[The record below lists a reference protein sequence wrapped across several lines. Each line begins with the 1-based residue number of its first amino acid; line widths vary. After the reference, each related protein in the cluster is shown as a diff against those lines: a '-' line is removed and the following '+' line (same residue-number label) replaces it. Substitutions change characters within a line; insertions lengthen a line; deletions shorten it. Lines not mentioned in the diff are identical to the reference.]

1 MQLHDSYSRNELAR
15 ERAGELARDWR
26 RAQKA
31 AEREPWQSE
40 RAEHAGVVSLFRR
53 RRRRRLAEAAAAH
66 RP

>member
-1 MQLHDSYSRNELAR
+1 MHLYDSHSRHQLAR

-31 AEREPWQSE
+31 AEREPWQTE
-40 RAEHAGVVSLFRR
+40 RAEHAGLVSLFRR

>member
-1 MQLHDSYSRNELAR
+1 MHLYDSNARHQLAR
-15 ERAGELARDWR
+15 ERADELGRDWR

-40 RAEHAGVVSLFRR
+40 RAEHAGPASLLRRLRR
-53 RRRRRLAEAAAAH
+53 RRPAEAAAPQ